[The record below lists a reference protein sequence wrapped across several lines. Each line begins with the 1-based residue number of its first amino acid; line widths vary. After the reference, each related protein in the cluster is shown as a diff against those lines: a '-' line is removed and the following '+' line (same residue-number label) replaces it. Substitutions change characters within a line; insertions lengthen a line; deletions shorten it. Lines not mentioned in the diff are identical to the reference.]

1 MLQWAWRYLHR
12 PSSLHQGEVMTRPET
27 KSPPWLRALNPSRY
41 AASWFEETGFAEEVE
56 ATIAKIKAKPDQD
69 DFRPVMLAALKDL
82 LKHGRALAET
92 AFRKTNDGALY
103 LGGSALIHDTLIRA
117 LFINVTQQQES
128 DLALVATGGYGRGE
142 LAPASDIDLLF
153 LTPKQ
158 VEKDITHQIETML
171 YILWDM
177 GLTVG
182 HATRSLR
189 QAIKAAKEDITI
201 RTALIEARYLSGN
214 RELFD
219 TLIEKFDQDIVTGT
233 ASDFIIGKLDERDQR
248 HARSGNRRYVVEPN
262 IKDGKGGLR
271 DLQTL
276 FWIARYVYK
285 VSSIEM
291 MIERKILS
299 RNEVRVF
306 SYAQR
311 FLWAVR
317 CHLHLRAGREDDRL
331 TFDAQLEVA
340 PLLGFS
346 DRAGLRGVE
355 RFMRRYYL
363 AAKSVG
369 NLTRIFCAAFAA
381 DFDTKP
387 RNFLLRF
394 RPRQA
399 PKPFEVDAGR
409 LTLPDSFRFRDDPL
423 LMMRMFETA
432 QASGRDIHSDTL
444 RKLHGHLNLVDADFR
459 SNPEANAMFL
469 NILTSRES
477 PERVLRLM
485 NESGFIGK
493 FVPDFGRIVA
503 MMQFDMYHSYTV
515 DEHTIYAMGI
525 LSGIEHG
532 ELAEI
537 APVATAAIKEVT
549 LRKELYVALLL
560 HDIAKGRGG
569 DHSILGAEVARHVCP
584 RFGLTEEETETV
596 AWLVRFHLL
605 MSETAFRYDLNDPMT
620 ITNFAAEVQSPERL
634 NLLLVLTVADIRAVG
649 PNVWNGWKAALMRDL
664 YSRTM
669 AHLRGENPDDTLKYL
684 EGEAKAFL
692 AETLSS
698 CWTEDEISHHLNMF
712 TTAYWT
718 GFDGDSHNR
727 HAEMCQS
734 HISEQKL
741 LTILMTSDLKRKAT
755 EVVIITPDD
764 AGLFSR
770 IAGGLAAA
778 GANIVD
784 ARITTRKDGL
794 TLDVFWIQ
802 DQHKEAIT
810 DPQQQEMIRKSV
822 EEALTGMLDIGLAM
836 DRRHLQTPARIRR
849 ITAPARVLLNNNA
862 SKNHTVI
869 EINGKDAPGLL
880 YKVTRKIA
888 DMGLQIQTAS
898 VSTYGDRVVDVFY
911 VKDGFGLKI
920 TSETRLQAIQQA
932 LLEVLKTSDP
942 ANQVAA

>member
-1 MLQWAWRYLHR
+1 
-12 PSSLHQGEVMTRPET
+12 MTRRET
-27 KSPPWLRALNPSRY
+27 TTPPWLKALDPSDY
-41 AASWFEETGFAEEVE
+41 AAPWFDATGFARQVEE
-56 ATIAKIKAKPDQD
+56 TIAGIPETPESKT
-69 DFRPVMLAALKDL
+69 FRPVMLAALKEL
-82 LKHGRALAET
+82 LALGRGRIKD
-92 AFRKTNDGALY
+92 AFLDANDGALY
-103 LGGSALIHDTLIRA
+103 VGGNALIHDALIRA
-117 LFINVTQQQES
+117 LFAKLMQGEKGE
-128 DLALVATGGYGRGE
+128 LALVATGGYGRGE

-153 LTPKQ
+153 ITPRQADK
-158 VEKDITHQIETML
+158 EITGQIETIL

-201 RTALIEARYLSGN
+201 RTALLEARFLSGN
-214 RELFD
+214 REVFD
-219 TLIEKFDQDIVTGT
+219 TLMQRFDQDIVTGS
-233 ASDFIIGKLDERDQR
+233 AVDFISRKLEERDLR
-248 HARSGNRRYVVEPN
+248 HARIGNRRYVVEPN

-271 DLQTL
+271 DLHTL

-285 VSSIEM
+285 VDSIEL
-291 MIERKILS
+291 MIARKVLS
-299 RNEVRVF
+299 RNEMRVF
-306 SYAQR
+306 SYALR

-331 TFDAQLEVA
+331 TFDAQLDIA
-340 PLLGFS
+340 PLLGFA
-346 DRAGLRGVE
+346 DRPGLSGVE

-381 DFDTKP
+381 DFDTGQ

-399 PKPFEVDAGR
+399 PKPFEVDRGR
-409 LTLPDSFRFRDDPL
+409 VTLPASQSFRDEPL
-423 LMMRMFETA
+423 LLLRMFETA
-432 QASGRDIHSDTL
+432 QMSGLDIHPDAL
-444 RKLHGHLNLVDADFR
+444 RRLHGNLGLVDADFR
-459 SNPEANAMFL
+459 KNAEANAMFL
-469 NILTSRES
+469 RILTSRES

-493 FVPDFGRIVA
+493 FIPDFGRIVA

-532 ELAEI
+532 ELADI

-549 LRKELYVALLL
+549 LRNELYVALLL

-584 RFGLTEEETETV
+584 RLGLTEEETETV
-596 AWLVRFHLL
+596 AWLVRYHLL

-620 ITNFAAEVQSPERL
+620 IANFAAEVQSPERL

-649 PNVWNGWKAALMRDL
+649 PNVWNDWKAALMRDL

-669 AHLRGENPDDTLKYL
+669 AHLRGENPDDTLRYL
-684 EGEAKAFL
+684 EGQARTIL
-692 AETLSS
+692 AEQLASS
-698 CWTEDEISHHLNMF
+698 WSEDEISRHLSMF
-712 TTAYWT
+712 YTAYWT
-718 GFDGDSHNR
+718 SFDAESHVR
-727 HAEMCQS
+727 HADMCRA
-734 HISEQKL
+734 HLEDNRL
-741 LTILMTSDLKRKAT
+741 LTIVMTPDLKRNAT

-770 IAGGLAAA
+770 IAGGLAAT

-802 DQHKEAIT
+802 DQDKKAIT
-810 DPQQQEMIRKSV
+810 EPREQQMIK
-822 EEALTGMLDIGLAM
+822 EGLEKALTGMLDINAAT
-836 DRRHLQTPARIRR
+836 DRRRRQTPARIRR
-849 ITAPARVLLNNNA
+849 ISAPARVLLNNNA
-862 SKNHTVI
+862 SKTHTVI

-880 YKVTRKIA
+880 YMVTRKIA
-888 DMGLQIQTAS
+888 EMGLQIQTAS

-920 TSETRLQAIQQA
+920 TSETRLKAIQRA